1 MHGEH
6 REGWNEE
13 EKDLERSMRERL
25 EERLWLTSEL
35 DIGEHDVDG
44 DGDDDYGNN
53 IGESDM
59 VYSEDVSLTNATH

>member
-1 MHGEH
+1 
-6 REGWNEE
+6 
-13 EKDLERSMRERL
+13 
-25 EERLWLTSEL
+25 
-35 DIGEHDVDG
+35 VDG